1 MAILVALFEAPMHPY
16 RMQQIIKERGK
27 DKVINVQRRASIYQ
41 TIGQLEKTGLIQVRE
56 TSRDENRPER
66 TTYELTA
73 EGRTTIVEWMRDAL
87 ATPAN
92 EFPEFPA
99 AVSFLAILLPDDI
112 QRQLERREVALMAK
126 LNDTAESIADSTRF
140 LPRIFILEDE
150 LLRATLEAELVWVR
164 AIIADLK
171 SGSLTWNHEALA
183 DFAPPEESE

>member
-41 TIGQLEKTGLIQVRE
+41 TIGQLEKAGLIQVRE

-66 TTYELTA
+66 TTYELTDD
-73 EGRTTIVEWMRDAL
+73 GRSTIVEWMRDAL
-87 ATPAN
+87 ATPAR

-99 AVSFLAILLPDDI
+99 AVSFLAILLPEDV
-112 QRQLERREVALMAK
+112 QRQLERREAALADM
-126 LNDTAESIADSTRF
+126 LNDTQDSIARSTRF
-140 LPRIFILEDE
+140 LPRLFVLEDE
-150 LLRATLEAELVWVR
+150 LLRATLEAELSWVR

-171 SGSLTWNHEALA
+171 SGALTWSYEGLSA
-183 DFAPPEESE
+183 FAPPDAED